1 MEERVVITPYANG
14 PLIVR
19 GPFTLVDED
28 GHEIDPG
35 RRTIALC
42 RCGRSRLRPFC
53 DGTHTR
59 ARYRAEGG
67 LSAAARERHPTFVD
81 AIAGTGDLGGST
93 APAAPT
99 SAATAA
105 TSSLL

>member
-1 MEERVVITPYANG
+1 MDERAVITPYANG

-59 ARYRAEGG
+59 TRYRAEGG
-67 LSAAARERHPTFVD
+67 VSDAARDRHPTATGPGYGDEGVG
-81 AIAGTGDLGGST
+81 AAGGNGT
-93 APAAPT
+93 AP
-99 SAATAA
+99 
-105 TSSLL
+105 